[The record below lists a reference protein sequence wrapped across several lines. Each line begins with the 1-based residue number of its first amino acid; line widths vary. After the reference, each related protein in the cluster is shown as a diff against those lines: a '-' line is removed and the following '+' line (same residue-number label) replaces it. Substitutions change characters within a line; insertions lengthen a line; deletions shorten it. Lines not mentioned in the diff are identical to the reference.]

1 MNNSEKTVSPKVE
14 KQVQFAR
21 IYNHGAHAGNIRYE
35 IEVWGMNSPA
45 REAEIKRQL
54 DDFISNLQVDWRGL

>member
-1 MNNSEKTVSPKVE
+1 MNNSEKPVSPTVE
-14 KQVQFAR
+14 KHVHLTR

-45 REAEIKRQL
+45 REAEIKRRL
-54 DDFISNLQVDWRGL
+54 DEFISNLKVDW